1 MTLLFRQKLLM
12 VLALL
17 LSGCDFSRATQSC
30 HEYIPEGDTGRYVI
44 EGSGI
49 VIDPITGTEW
59 YRCAF
64 GQRHVT
70 QGCKGDALLVTY
82 DEVDRLLAEI
92 STKSGQ
98 KWRLPT
104 EREFQALKEP
114 KCVLPA
120 MNTNAFPNPLID
132 NFWVIGEGG
141 RADKVCVV
149 YTYNGARSCRQTGNV
164 PRPFYMVKDA

>member
-1 MTLLFRQKLLM
+1 MTLLFRRKLLM
-12 VLALL
+12 ILALL

-30 HEYIPEGDTGRYVI
+30 YEYIPEGDTGRYVI

-64 GQRHVT
+64 GQRHVR

-82 DEVDRLLAEI
+82 DEVGRLLAEV

-104 EREFQALKEP
+104 EHEFQALREP

-132 NFWVIGEGG
+132 NFWVVGEGG

-149 YTYNGARSCRQTGNV
+149 YTYNGARSCRQTGDV